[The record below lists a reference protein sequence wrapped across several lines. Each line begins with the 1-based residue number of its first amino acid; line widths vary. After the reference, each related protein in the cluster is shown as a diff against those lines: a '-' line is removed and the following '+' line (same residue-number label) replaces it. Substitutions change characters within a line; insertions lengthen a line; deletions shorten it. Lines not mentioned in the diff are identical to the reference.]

1 MALMIGIAGT
11 TLSPA
16 ETRQLRDPAVCG
28 VILFTRNFVDGEQ
41 LRALCAVIRGVRGDL
56 LIAVDQ
62 EGGRVQ
68 RFRGPGFTALPP
80 LSVVAATWDTAPAAT
95 LKALREHARTIADE
109 VQGHDLDLSFTPV
122 LDLGLGNRAIGDR
135 ALSADPKVCARLG
148 AVYVRALQRAGMA
161 ATIKHFPGHGSILE
175 DTHHEIAID
184 ARPLEVIA
192 MRDLLPFAAGIRAG
206 ARAVMMAHVRYP
218 QVDPV
223 AAGYSTR
230 WIHGVLREAL
240 SFRGAVISDDIG
252 MAAAFEAGGLD
263 ARIRDHEAAG
273 CDIVLVCDAALVPE
287 ALATGTSRPLKPR
300 LARLLRGRRRLDWT
314 LA

>member
-16 ETRQLRDPAVCG
+16 ETQQLRDPAVCG
-28 VILFTRNFVDGEQ
+28 VILFTRNFSDGAQ
-41 LRALCAVIRGVRGDL
+41 LRGLCAAIRAVRGEM

-80 LSVVAATWDTAPAAT
+80 LSVVAASWETAPAAT
-95 LKALREHARTIADE
+95 LQALREHARTVADE

-122 LDLGLGNRAIGDR
+122 VDLGLGNRAIGDR
-135 ALSADPKVCARLG
+135 ALSPDPKVCARLG

-175 DTHHEIAID
+175 DTHHEIAVD
-184 ARPLEVIA
+184 ARPLEQLA

-218 QVDPV
+218 AVDPV
-223 AAGYSTR
+223 AAGYSAR
-230 WIHGVLREAL
+230 WIGGVLRGAL
-240 SFRGAVISDDIG
+240 GFKGTVISDDIG
-252 MAAAFEAGGLD
+252 MAAAFEAGGLRE
-263 ARIRDHEAAG
+263 RIRNHEAAG
-273 CDIVLVCDAALVPE
+273 CDIVLVCDPALVPE
-287 ALATGTSRPLKPR
+287 ALDTGASQPLPRR
-300 LARLLRGRRRLDWT
+300 LARALRGRRRLDW
-314 LA
+314 ASA

>member
-1 MALMIGIAGT
+1 MALMIGIGGS
-11 TLSPA
+11 TLSTA
-16 ETRQLRDPAVCG
+16 ERAQLAHPAVCG
-28 VILFTRNFVDGEQ
+28 VILFTRNFVDGAA
-41 LRALCAVIRGVRGDL
+41 LRALCAAIRGLRGDL

-68 RFRGPGFTALPP
+68 RFKGPGFTTLPP
-80 LSVVAATWDTAPAAT
+80 LSVVAQTWESAPTAT
-95 LKALREHARTIADE
+95 LQALRAHARTIADE

-122 LDLGLGNRAIGDR
+122 LDLALGNRAIGDR
-135 ALSADPKVCARLG
+135 ALSPDPKLCARLG

-175 DTHHEIAID
+175 DTHHETATD
-184 ARPLEVIA
+184 TRPLEVIA

-218 QVDPV
+218 AVDPV

-230 WIHGVLREAL
+230 WIREVLRKAL
-240 SFRGAVISDDIG
+240 RFKGAVISDDIG
-252 MAAAFEAGGLD
+252 MAAAFEAGGLQ

-273 CDIVLVCDAALVPE
+273 CDIVLVCDPALVPE
-287 ALATGTSRPLKPR
+287 ALATGVSLPLRPR
-300 LARLLRGRRRLDWT
+300 LARLLRGRRRLDW
-314 LA
+314 A

>member
-11 TLSPA
+11 TLSAA
-16 ETRQLRDPAVCG
+16 EAAQLADRSVCG
-28 VILFTRNFVDGEQ
+28 VILFTRNFSDGAQ
-41 LRALCAVIRGVRGDL
+41 LRALCASIRAVRSDL

-68 RFRGPGFTALPP
+68 RFRGPGFTPLPP
-80 LSVVAATWDTAPAAT
+80 LSTVAAGWETAPNAT

-175 DTHHEIAID
+175 DTHHEIAVD
-184 ARPLEVIA
+184 ARPLELIA

-206 ARAVMMAHVRYP
+206 ARAVMMAHVRFSS
-218 QVDPV
+218 VDPV

-230 WIHGVLREAL
+230 WIRGVLREAL
-240 SFRGAVISDDIG
+240 GFRGAVISDDIG
-252 MAAAFEAGGLD
+252 MAGAFEAGGLHE
-263 ARIRDHEAAG
+263 RIRDHEAAG
-273 CDIVLVCDAALVPE
+273 CDIVLVCDPALVPE
-287 ALATGTSRPLKPR
+287 AVALKVSRALPAR
-300 LARLLRGRRRLDWT
+300 LLRLLRGRRRLDWT

>member
-1 MALMIGIAGT
+1 MALMIGLAGT
-11 TLSPA
+11 SLTAA
-16 ETRQLRDPAVCG
+16 EAAQLADPAVCG
-28 VILFTRNFVDGEQ
+28 VILFTRNFVDGTQ
-41 LRALCAVIRGVRGDL
+41 LRALCASIRAARSEL

-68 RFRGPGFTALPP
+68 RFKAPGFTTLPP
-80 LSVVAATWDTAPAAT
+80 LSTIAANWETAPSAT

-109 VQGHDLDLSFTPV
+109 VQGHALDLSFTPV

-175 DTHHEIAID
+175 DTHHEVAID
-184 ARPLEVIA
+184 ARPLEVMA
-192 MRDLLPFAAGIRAG
+192 MRDLLPFAAGISAG

-218 QVDPV
+218 AVDPV
-223 AAGYSTR
+223 AAGYSRR
-230 WIHGVLREAL
+230 WISDVLNDAL
-240 SFRGAVISDDIG
+240 GFTGAVISDDIG

-263 ARIRDHEAAG
+263 ARIRDHESAG
-273 CDIVLVCDAALVPE
+273 CDIVLVCDPALVQE
-287 ALATGTSRPLKPR
+287 ALAAGVSRPLPKR
-300 LARLLRGRRRLDWT
+300 LYRLLRGRHRQD
-314 LA
+314 

>member
-11 TLSPA
+11 SLTAA
-16 ETRQLRDPAVCG
+16 EAVQLADPAVCG
-28 VILFTRNFVDGEQ
+28 VILFTRNFADGAQ
-41 LRALCAVIRGVRGDL
+41 LRTLCATIRAVRGEL

-68 RFRGPGFTALPP
+68 RFKGPGFTTLPP
-80 LSVVAATWDTAPAAT
+80 LSTVAAGWDSAPAAT
-95 LKALREHARTIADE
+95 LKALRKHARTIADE

-135 ALSADPKVCARLG
+135 ALSSDPKVCARLG
-148 AVYVRALQRAGMA
+148 AVYVRALQRSGMA

-175 DTHHEIAID
+175 DTHHEVAID
-184 ARPLEVIA
+184 ARPLEIIA

-218 QVDPV
+218 AVDPV

-230 WIHGVLREAL
+230 WIGGVLREAL
-240 SFRGAVISDDIG
+240 GFRGAVISDDIG

-273 CDIVLVCDAALVPE
+273 CDIVLVCDPALVPE
-287 ALATGTSRPLKPR
+287 ALTTGVSKPLPR
-300 LARLLRGRRRLDWT
+300 RLCRLLRGRRRLDWIV
-314 LA
+314 